1 MRLDYF
7 CSRYNH
13 KGLGDLI
20 RRVITSNNI
29 SQEIEEIWKACL
41 PQPSR
46 KPLTLS
52 NTNSK
57 LRRKQPTE
65 GSEQE
70 WDTPIKHSH
79 INKLN
84 CSMYS
89 QSSNKSKD
97 EDSLSFLHK
106 STLLNND
113 ENHQPQRRKS
123 LLGQQEAKS
132 KRNIKLSK
140 KPSKDSQEQKHYQLF

>member
-1 MRLDYF
+1 
-7 CSRYNH
+7 
-13 KGLGDLI
+13 
-20 RRVITSNNI
+20 
-29 SQEIEEIWKACL
+29 
-41 PQPSR
+41 
-46 KPLTLS
+46 
-52 NTNSK
+52 
-57 LRRKQPTE
+57 
-65 GSEQE
+65 
-70 WDTPIKHSH
+70 
-79 INKLN
+79 
-84 CSMYS
+84 MYS